1 MTQCGK
7 LLGGGR
13 RDAQRPGAS
22 RCSTPPPG
30 TRQNRQNLVLAIWSV
45 TWAAA
50 GLGAEPTRGFLSVM
64 RAPHP
69 VAHRGAAKRSQS
81 GHVVRRTA
89 SNVLGAPTK
98 P

>member
-1 MTQCGK
+1 MAKGKKVICRADAMTQCGK

-50 GLGAEPTRGFLSVM
+50 GSGILELPR
-64 RAPHP
+64 RA
-69 VAHRGAAKRSQS
+69 AG
-81 GHVVRRTA
+81 
-89 SNVLGAPTK
+89 
-98 P
+98 